1 MNMETL
7 SERLRSLS
15 GSQQSIQSL
24 SATCVRQPGD
34 AKEIVFAWKSECEQ
48 ASPERKLIYLYLAN
62 DILQNSRKQ
71 GSEFADEFVTVVPR
85 TVRHVYK
92 SGPESLRKAV
102 ARLVGIWEERKVLAS
117 SAIKVM
123 RECLKREVREA
134 RRPSSVMEKE
144 GGARKRLKATET
156 LAKGAWEAEAAAKR
170 TVEWQT
176 DHQNAVEK
184 VGERN
189 SQKSWTK
196 GKTEGLLCINN
207 ECVCVCVFRE

>member
-34 AKEIVFAWKSECEQ
+34 AKEIVLAWRTECEQ

-71 GSEFADEFVTVVPR
+71 GSAFADEFVTVVPR
-85 TVRHVYK
+85 TVRQVYK
-92 SGPESLRKAV
+92 SGPEGLRKAV
-102 ARLVGIWEERKVLAS
+102 SRLVGIWEERKVLAS
-117 SAIKVM
+117 SAIKMM
-123 RECLKREVREA
+123 RECLKREVRET
-134 RRPSSVMEKE
+134 RRSGVTEKE
-144 GGARKRLKATET
+144 EGARKRFKATEP

-170 TVEWQT
+170 TVEWQNN
-176 DHQNAVEK
+176 HQSAVEK
-184 VGERN
+184 V
-189 SQKSWTK
+189 SQIWYCTK
-196 GKTEGLLCINN
+196 LSKR
-207 ECVCVCVFRE
+207 REEQELFCLWGGRL